1 MPQQVLAL
9 EIDAHEL
16 KAALIETTFRDYRVV
31 GVYRDPV
38 RPADGS
44 LAEQLSAFLQRHQL
58 APTTVLSCIP
68 GDQVSL
74 RTFFLP
80 FRDRRRLD
88 QTVPFELES
97 QVPFGLDDVIVDYQ
111 VVHRDRAGSSIL
123 AALVQRKDLE
133 DHLAVLAAAGLDPKI
148 VDFESL
154 AALNVLSLVGPEL
167 PATFAYVGGG
177 ECRAVVA
184 LYRNRHL
191 VGVRTLVGS
200 EVSHNGAGEAA
211 DDGSAT
217 PTSIAGGRPTVDRD
231 RAAAMV
237 AEIRW
242 TLLALN
248 GAPLDDPLPCIVAGE
263 GPTFAAVIAALTAR
277 TDLAVQR
284 LEDAP
289 LRNLPA
295 PVRTQLAAF
304 ASPLGLA
311 LREVAPDGA
320 LGVNFRQGEFAYHRG
335 QDELRRGLL
344 RSGVLAAA
352 VVVLFLTHTYMGF
365 RQLATRLA
373 AVDEEIYTVYAQT
386 LPDAPRVA
394 DPKAQIQAE
403 IDAAQRKLQMLGG
416 LVAGGGLTAIDVLR
430 TITNA
435 VPDTIKMDTDEYVMD
450 TDGVRMKVKTDSFES
465 VDAIKQQLL
474 NTHYFGDVQ
483 VKDVKTATDGKVDF
497 RLVLALTKAG
507 EGPKQ

>member
-58 APTTVLSCIP
+58 APTTVLSSMP

-97 QVPFGLDDVIVDYQ
+97 QVPFGLDDVVVDYQ
-111 VVHRDRAGSSIL
+111 VVHRDRTGSSVL

-133 DHLAVLAAAGLDPKI
+133 DHLAVLAAAGLDPKV

-154 AALNVLSLVGPEL
+154 AALNVLSLMGPAL
-167 PATFAYVGGG
+167 PATFAYIGGG
-177 ECRAVVA
+177 AHRAVVA

-191 VGVRTLVGS
+191 VGVRTLVGT
-200 EVSHNGAGEAA
+200 EVTHNGAGEAT
-211 DDGSAT
+211 DDSSAP
-217 PTSIAGGRPTVDRD
+217 PTTDGGPSAVERD
-231 RAAAMV
+231 RAGALV

-248 GAPLDDPLPCIVAGE
+248 GAPLEDPLPCVVAGE
-263 GPTFAAVIAALTAR
+263 GPTFDAVIETLTAR
-277 TDLAVQR
+277 TDLTVQR

-289 LRNLPA
+289 MRNLPA
-295 PVRTQLAAF
+295 SVRTQLAAF

-320 LGVNFRQGEFAYHRG
+320 LGVNFRKGEFAYHRG

-344 RSGVLAAA
+344 RTGVLAAA
-352 VVVLFLTHTYMGF
+352 VVVLFLTHTYMDF

-373 AVDEEIYTVYAQT
+373 AVDEEIYNVYAQT
-386 LPDAPRVA
+386 LPDAPRVP

-416 LVAGGGLTAIDVLR
+416 LVAAGGVTAIDVMR

-435 VPDTIKMDTDEYVMD
+435 VPDTIRMDTDEYVMD

-497 RLVLALTKAG
+497 RLVLALSKAA
-507 EGPKQ
+507 ESSKQ

>member
-58 APTTVLSCIP
+58 APTTVLSSIP

-97 QVPFGLDDVIVDYQ
+97 QVPFGLDDVVVDYQ
-111 VVHRDRAGSSIL
+111 VVHRDRTGSSVL

-154 AALNVLSLVGPEL
+154 AALNVLSLMGPAL
-167 PATFAYVGGG
+167 PATFAYIGGG
-177 ECRAVVA
+177 AHRAVVA

-191 VGVRTLVGS
+191 VGVRTLVGT
-200 EVSHNGAGEAA
+200 EVTHDGAGEGA
-211 DDGSAT
+211 DDDSAT
-217 PTSIAGGRPTVDRD
+217 PMTDGGQPAVDRD

-242 TLLALN
+242 TLLSLN
-248 GAPLDDPLPCIVAGE
+248 GAPLDDPLPCVVAGD
-263 GPTFAAVIAALTAR
+263 GPIFDAVIAALTAR

-289 LRNLPA
+289 MRNLPA
-295 PVRTQLAAF
+295 PVRAQLAAF

-344 RSGVLAAA
+344 RSGILAAA
-352 VVVLFLTHTYMGF
+352 VVVLFLTHAYMDF

-373 AVDEEIYTVYAQT
+373 AVDEEIYNVYAQT
-386 LPDAPRVA
+386 LPDAPRVP

-416 LVAGGGLTAIDVLR
+416 LVAAGGVTAIDVLR

-483 VKDVKTATDGKVDF
+483 VKDVKTAADGKVDF
-497 RLVLALTKAG
+497 RLVLALSKAG